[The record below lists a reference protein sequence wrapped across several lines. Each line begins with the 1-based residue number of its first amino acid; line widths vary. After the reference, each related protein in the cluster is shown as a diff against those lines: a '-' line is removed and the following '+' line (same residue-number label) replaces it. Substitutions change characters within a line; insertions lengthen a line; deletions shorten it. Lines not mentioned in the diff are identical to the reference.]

1 MNMSTT
7 TTAPARRVF
16 DADAIRATAADVYAS
31 EVEIHSAGNDYCF
44 RSGHALLLLLPHGV
58 DLYRE
63 TGESDK
69 KGVAITEKVSVTAIL
84 KEIAKNVTEF
94 GKEHDRPTCTISWN
108 TLQQRRKIALMM
120 SQFPDSFEVPVLPWS
135 TWQTLVTYWNYRG
148 RQGEMLEWI
157 TEYVDV
163 LQDGE
168 NGRIFARDRVKVRNP
183 NAFEQTGDESSDT
196 SDTSDTSDDAPVD
209 SSLGIIDSKALGAF
223 AIVRDAISGALPVQ
237 PDTFATIVDG
247 LREALSNVP
256 ENVPDSVTV

>member
-135 TWQTLVTYWNYRG
+135 TWH
-148 RQGEMLEWI
+148 

-163 LQDGE
+163 LQDGD